1 MKSEKPDTIQF
12 QKRVDDMRQQFS
24 NQSKEA
30 VKVARAHYAN
40 DLHEHKQKAERATAE
55 LEKLSGPNS
64 RLKKLE
70 DEKTEL
76 NRQLSELEGRNRNLA
91 SKESAATAE
100 LSTLRSQTEGLQN
113 EAQEANEKAVATEK
127 SRQETQSEL
136 DKTKEAL
143 REASSSAQRVE
154 ELGEQVRTLAEKEKA
169 LRKDLDEADE
179 NAANRHA
186 RDEVELEDDWA
197 AEVFQVEE
205 ELEKS
210 KDKCHEAEAEAL
222 KASNECRQLREENK
236 KLRQQLESAQVNGAT
251 SSRPQSSAMTQNSTP
266 AMLPPPK
273 ETTRRRARK
282 VADRSAQSVAN
293 TEHSSS
299 LPQSGQATSQETSGS
314 SKGFFDSEEQVM
326 IPRTSNESP
335 DDYEAFN
342 EFIEENGT
350 QVVPPTFP
358 SWTAN
363 ESEETTGMFSQT
375 LDGPSQLPERASSS
389 HSEFQDLYQQPVEE
403 VSLVDQARPALPAT
417 PRQGR
422 SVMFRDERP
431 RSRANTGRRL
441 SQIGSSD
448 SQGTPLAGKSQ
459 SDYQRS
465 PSISLNNLSNE
476 GDDSPDFVKT
486 PSQHILKTYGKHNMT
501 ERGGNSRSRPGSQSS
516 TTSTKRRAS
525 ESARET
531 ESQKRMREVEV
542 IDLDSQT
549 TDTQGSRPARTLSQS
564 THVSETQ
571 FPSQLRPQSQSQ
583 SYSQSRSQASSPAH
597 TRMRSS
603 QGRSASMT
611 GPSQSV
617 KNRRRTSGCKFTEN
631 RKANLCWGGMCT
643 NHSSRSSDERA
654 FLPRDKEIIQL
665 LNRTRRKSA

>member
-1 MKSEKPDTIQF
+1 
-12 QKRVDDMRQQFS
+12 
-24 NQSKEA
+24 
-30 VKVARAHYAN
+30 
-40 DLHEHKQKAERATAE
+40 
-55 LEKLSGPNS
+55 
-64 RLKKLE
+64 
-70 DEKTEL
+70 
-76 NRQLSELEGRNRNLA
+76 
-91 SKESAATAE
+91 
-100 LSTLRSQTEGLQN
+100 
-113 EAQEANEKAVATEK
+113 
-127 SRQETQSEL
+127 
-136 DKTKEAL
+136 
-143 REASSSAQRVE
+143 
-154 ELGEQVRTLAEKEKA
+154 
-169 LRKDLDEADE
+169 
-179 NAANRHA
+179 
-186 RDEVELEDDWA
+186 
-197 AEVFQVEE
+197 
-205 ELEKS
+205 
-210 KDKCHEAEAEAL
+210 
-222 KASNECRQLREENK
+222 
-236 KLRQQLESAQVNGAT
+236 
-251 SSRPQSSAMTQNSTP
+251 
-266 AMLPPPK
+266 
-273 ETTRRRARK
+273 
-282 VADRSAQSVAN
+282 
-293 TEHSSS
+293 
-299 LPQSGQATSQETSGS
+299 
-314 SKGFFDSEEQVM
+314 M

-542 IDLDSQT
+542 ID
-549 TDTQGSRPARTLSQS
+549 
-564 THVSETQ
+564 VSETQ

-617 KNRRRTSGCKFTEN
+617 KNRRRTSGSQMN
-631 RKANLCWGGMCT
+631 
-643 NHSSRSSDERA
+643 ER
-654 FLPRDKEIIQL
+654 FSQETKR
-665 LNRTRRKSA
+665 